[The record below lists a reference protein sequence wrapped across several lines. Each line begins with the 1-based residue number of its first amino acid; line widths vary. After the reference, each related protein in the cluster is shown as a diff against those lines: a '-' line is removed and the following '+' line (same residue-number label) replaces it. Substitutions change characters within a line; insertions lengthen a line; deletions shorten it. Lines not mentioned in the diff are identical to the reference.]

1 MADLSAGIEIL
12 TKEEFLEYT
21 DLDKMDISD
30 VIEFDKF
37 LFFKLPPFRET
48 LNDDLGEEEEEDY
61 TNVNFAN
68 ASAVSAYARV
78 GLGYYKNR

>member
-12 TKEEFLEYT
+12 TKEELLEYT

-37 LFFKLPPFRET
+37 LFFFT
-48 LNDDLGEEEEEDY
+48 
-61 TNVNFAN
+61 T
-68 ASAVSAYARV
+68 SI
-78 GLGYYKNR
+78 